1 MAKHFRLH
9 YNMRRILET
18 TIILINFCKEH
29 FITRE
34 NVNKK
39 TIISLQYQYSM
50 ELPQEKENV
59 QYTLISVII
68 HEGNS
73 ISSGHYYCDT
83 LYFNTVIWWRC
94 DEK

>member
-1 MAKHFRLH
+1 
-9 YNMRRILET
+9 
-18 TIILINFCKEH
+18 
-29 FITRE
+29 
-34 NVNKK
+34 
-39 TIISLQYQYSM
+39 M

-59 QYTLISVII
+59 QYTLISVIM